1 MKNEDSVGIAVWRMP
16 STISPCLLGTINI
29 EICSDLDCRCK
40 CPHSYRNNSNAKDV
54 RIVSWECFKDCKKR
68 KKPRTP
74 DWTSPKLLPHHG
86 ERAIFNNQKSC

>member
-1 MKNEDSVGIAVWRMP
+1 MKNEDSVGIAVWKMP

-40 CPHSYRNNSNAKDV
+40 CPHSIKEKLKGSAFLTISRQYFKNCKY
-54 RIVSWECFKDCKKR
+54 FKDCRKR

-74 DWTSPKLLPHHG
+74 Y
-86 ERAIFNNQKSC
+86 